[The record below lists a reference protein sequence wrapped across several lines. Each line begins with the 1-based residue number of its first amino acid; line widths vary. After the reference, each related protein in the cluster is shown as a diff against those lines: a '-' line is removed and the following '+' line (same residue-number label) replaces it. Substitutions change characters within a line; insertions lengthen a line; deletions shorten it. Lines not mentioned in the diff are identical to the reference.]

1 MFLDRLAHMQ
11 PLFLV
16 AMVLCWSAV
25 GAVVNLHSPDAIS
38 LPSLL
43 AIGLA
48 TAALGVV
55 SIRAQHAAWAQ
66 ALVLRA
72 DACLERVRPTLF
84 FIGCFSFLLSA
95 WALVI
100 VGDSL
105 L

>member
-1 MFLDRLAHMQ
+1 MFLDRLAHMP

-43 AIGLA
+43 AIG
-48 TAALGVV
+48 AALGVV